1 MTAGW
6 RGAAFVVWAYAPPVS
21 AALSSAAWA
30 HSDPAVRDHIG
41 ICGEASRWQPGASIA
56 RRGSRM
62 IGDAY
67 FNVRTD
73 DPRYQE
79 IERHVGAIQPG
90 ETKPF
95 RPWPE

>member
-1 MTAGW
+1 MA
-6 RGAAFVVWAYAPPVS
+6 
-21 AALSSAAWA
+21 
-30 HSDPAVRDHIG
+30 
-41 ICGEASRWQPGASIA
+41 
-56 RRGSRM
+56 
-62 IGDAY
+62 AY

-79 IERHVGAIQPG
+79 IRRHVGAIQPG